1 MEVYLNQ
8 KRVKLNLK
16 SVIGKGGEADIYD
29 IGNGKVLKLFKP
41 ANHADYE
48 LLPQE
53 QLAATAR
60 IALHQQKLRVFPQ
73 NLPARVIK
81 PETLATDKQGTNILG
96 YTMPFLQNTVTLL
109 KYSDRNYRSTN
120 GISQQFVTNLF
131 RDLHNT
137 VLQVHQANVTI
148 GDFNDLNL
156 LVSQNQVNL
165 IDADSFQFGQFPCQV
180 FTARFVDPILC
191 DRNANQ
197 LILTSSHNP
206 DSDWYAF
213 TVMLMQSL
221 LYVDPYGGVYKP
233 KSPASQIPHSARPL
247 QRITVFHP
255 DVRYPKPAIPYKV
268 LSDDLL
274 HHFHNCFEKDWRGDF
289 PKPLL
294 ESMRWTRCNQCGI
307 EHLRTSCPI
316 CRPSPLA
323 PLPLGEGNK
332 MGSKTCKIRQVFQT
346 EGVILH
352 AVLQNNSLY
361 YLYHDRNE
369 FKREDNAVLLS
380 GELDANIQFAIFGK
394 STIVTKKGDGQ
405 GKAITL
411 TKGQPPNAIAADLI
425 RANSFSRYW
434 IGNGQLLRDG
444 KLGNEYIGDIL
455 EGQTQFWIGEIFGF
469 GFYRA
474 GSLSVAFTF
483 DAMRSGIRDRVQLPP
498 IRGELID
505 ANCVFSDRICWFFTA
520 TQEQG
525 KIIHRVSVLRDTSE
539 LVATLVAQKGDIAWL
554 DHFHGCSAISNWLFV
569 PTDEGIAR
577 VEVQN
582 GQIMITKTF
591 PETEPYVDSGC
602 SLIVAS
608 QGIYVIHSQKILQLQ
623 LS

>member
-1 MEVYLNQ
+1 MDIYLNQ
-8 KRVKLNLK
+8 KRIKVNPKNA
-16 SVIGKGGEADIYD
+16 IGKGGEADIYD
-29 IGNGKVLKLFKP
+29 LKNGKVLKLFKT
-41 ANHADYE
+41 ADHPDYQ
-48 LLPQE
+48 LSPQE
-53 QLAATAR
+53 QLAAKAR
-60 IALHQQKLRVFPQ
+60 LSIHQQKLPAFPQ

-81 PETLATDKQGTNILG
+81 PETLATDKQGEILG
-96 YTMPFLQNTVTLL
+96 YVMPFLQNTVPLL
-109 KYSDRNYRSTN
+109 KYSDRTYRNTN
-120 GISQQFVTNLF
+120 GISQQFVTSLF
-131 RDLHNT
+131 CDLYET
-137 VLQVHQANVTI
+137 VLKIHQANVTI

-191 DRNANQ
+191 DRTANQ
-197 LILTSSHNP
+197 PVLISSHNP

-233 KSPASQIPHSARPL
+233 KSQAAQIPHGARPL
-247 QRITVFHP
+247 QRITIFHP
-255 DVRYPKPAIPYKV
+255 DVRYPKPAITYKV

-294 ESMRWTRCNQCGI
+294 ESMHWKKCHQCGI
-307 EHLRTSCPI
+307 EHLRNTCPI
-316 CRPSPLA
+316 CSPLIEILPSPRGRGA
-323 PLPLGEGNK
+323 GGDGK
-332 MGSKTCKIRQVFQT
+332 CKVIHIFQT
-346 EGVILH
+346 EGVILQV
-352 AVLQNNSLY
+352 VLQDNSLN
-361 YLYHDRNE
+361 YLYHNNHE

-380 GELDANIQFAIFGK
+380 GELDANIQFTIFGK
-394 STIVTKKGDGQ
+394 STILSKQ
-405 GKAITL
+405 GKAITISQA
-411 TKGQPPNAIAADLI
+411 QPQAITAELI

-434 IGNGQLLRDG
+434 IDNGQLLRDG

-455 EGQTQFWIGEIFGF
+455 EGQTQFWIGETFGF

-474 GSLSVAFTF
+474 GAISVAFTF
-483 DAMRSGIRDRVQLPP
+483 DAKRAGICDRIQIPP
-498 IRGELID
+498 IQGELID
-505 ANCVFSDRICWFFTA
+505 ANCVFSNELCWFFTI

-525 KIIHRVSVLRDTSE
+525 NIIHRVSVLRPNGE
-539 LVATLVAQKGDIAWL
+539 LVSTIASPKGDRAWL
-554 DHFHGCSAISNWLFV
+554 MNIHGGSAIASWLFV

-582 GQIMITKTF
+582 GQILITKTF
-591 PETEPYVDSGC
+591 PETELYVDSGC
-602 SLIVAS
+602 SLIVGS
-608 QGIYVIHSQKILQLQ
+608 QGIYVVHSQKILQLQ

>member
-8 KRVKLNLK
+8 KRVKLNPK
-16 SVIGKGGEADIYD
+16 SAIGKGGEADIYD

-41 ANHADYE
+41 ANHPDYE

-53 QLAATAR
+53 QQAATAR
-60 IALHQQKLRVFPQ
+60 LTLHQQKLRVFPQ
-73 NLPARVIK
+73 NLPTRVIK
-81 PETLATDKQGTNILG
+81 PETLAMDKQGTNILG

-109 KYSDRNYRSTN
+109 KYSDRTYRSTN

-197 LILTSSHNP
+197 PILINTHNP
-206 DSDWYAF
+206 NSDWYAF

-274 HHFHNCFEKDWRGDF
+274 HHFHKCFEKDWRGDF

-316 CRPSPLA
+316 CTPTIAVTVVEKS
-323 PLPLGEGNK
+323 LGTA
-332 MGSKTCKIRQVFQT
+332 TCKVVQIFQT
-346 EGVILH
+346 EGVILQ
-352 AVLQNNSLY
+352 AALQNNSLY

-394 STIVTKKGDGQ
+394 STIVTKKGNGQ

-411 TKGQPPNAIAADLI
+411 TQGQPPNAIAADLI

-444 KLGNEYIGDIL
+444 KLGNEYVGDIL
-455 EGQTQFWIGEIFGF
+455 EGQTQFWIGETFGF

-483 DAMRSGIRDRVQLPP
+483 DAKRVGICDRVQLPP

-505 ANCVFSDRICWFFTA
+505 ANCVFSDRLCWFFTA

-525 KIIHRVSVLRDTSE
+525 KIIHRVSVLRPTGE
-539 LVATLVAQKGDIAWL
+539 LVATIAAAKGDIAWL
-554 DHFHGCSAISNWLFV
+554 VNIHGGSAIANWLFV

-582 GQIMITKTF
+582 GQIMITKIF

>member
-16 SVIGKGGEADIYD
+16 SAIGKGGEADIYD

-41 ANHADYE
+41 ANHPDYE

-73 NLPARVIK
+73 NLPTRVIK
-81 PETLATDKQGTNILG
+81 PETLATDKQGANILG

-109 KYSDRNYRSTN
+109 KYSDRTYRSTN

-197 LILTSSHNP
+197 PILINTHNP

-233 KSPASQIPHSARPL
+233 KAQSAMIPHSARPL

-316 CRPSPLA
+316 CSPTIA
-323 PLPLGEGNK
+323 IAVVEKSLGTA
-332 MGSKTCKIRQVFQT
+332 TCKVVQIFQT
-346 EGVILH
+346 EGVILQ

-411 TKGQPPNAIAADLI
+411 TQGQPPNAIAADLI
-425 RANSFSRYW
+425 RANSLSRYW

-444 KLGNEYIGDIL
+444 KLGNEYVGDIL
-455 EGQTQFWIGEIFGF
+455 EGQTQFWIGETFGF

-483 DAMRSGIRDRVQLPP
+483 DAKRSGICDRLQLPP

-525 KIIHRVSVLRDTSE
+525 KIMHRVSVLRDTGE
-539 LVATLVAQKGDIAWL
+539 LVATLGAQKGDITWL
-554 DHFHGCSAISNWLFV
+554 DNFHGCSAIANWLFV

>member
-8 KRVKLNLK
+8 KRIKLNPK
-16 SVIGKGGEADIYD
+16 NAIGKGGEADIYD
-29 IGNGKVLKLFKP
+29 LKNGKVLKLFKT
-41 ANHADYE
+41 ADHPDYQ

-60 IALHQQKLRVFPQ
+60 ITIHQQKLPAFPN
-73 NLPARVIK
+73 NLPVRVIK
-81 PETLATDKQGTNILG
+81 PESLATDKQGMILG
-96 YTMPFLQNTVTLL
+96 YAMPFLQNTVPLL
-109 KYSDRNYRSTN
+109 KYCDRNYRQTN
-120 GISQQFVTNLF
+120 AISQQSVTNLF
-131 RDLHNT
+131 KDLHES
-137 VLQVHQANVTI
+137 VLQIHHANVTI

-156 LVSQNQVNL
+156 LVAQNQVYL

-191 DRNANQ
+191 DRSANQ
-197 LILTSSHNP
+197 PILTSSHNP

-233 KSPASQIPHSARPL
+233 KSQASQIPHSARPL

-274 HHFHNCFEKDWRGDF
+274 QHFHNCFEKDWRGDF

-294 ESMRWTRCNQCGI
+294 ESMRWTKCNQCGI
-307 EHLRTSCPI
+307 EHLRTTCPI

-323 PLPLGEGNK
+323 PLPVGEGNK
-332 MGSKTCKIRQVFQT
+332 IGKISCKVLQVFQT
-346 EGVILH
+346 EGVILQ
-352 AVLQNNSLY
+352 VTLQNNSLN
-361 YLYHDRNE
+361 YLYHANHE
-369 FKREDNAVLLS
+369 FKREDNTVLLS
-380 GELDANIQFAIFGK
+380 GELDANTQFAIFGK
-394 STIVTKKGDGQ
+394 STIVAKQ
-405 GKAITL
+405 GKAVTISQ
-411 TKGQPPNAIAADLI
+411 GQPQAIATNLI

-434 IGNGQLLRDG
+434 IAQGQLLRDG

-455 EGQTQFWIGEIFGF
+455 EGQTQFWIGETFGF

-474 GSLSVAFTF
+474 GAISVAFTF
-483 DAMRSGIRDRVQLPP
+483 DAKRVGICDRTNIPP
-498 IRGELID
+498 IQGELID
-505 ANCVFSDRICWFFTA
+505 ANCVFSNDICWFFTA

-525 KIIHRVSVLRDTSE
+525 KIIHRVSALRPNGE
-539 LVATLVAQKGDIAWL
+539 LVATLTGQKGDVSWLTNIHSGTAIA
-554 DHFHGCSAISNWLFV
+554 NWLFV

-577 VEVQN
+577 VEVNN
-582 GQIMITKTF
+582 GQIVITKTF
-591 PETEPYVDSGC
+591 IETEPYVDSGC
-602 SLIVAS
+602 SLIVSS

-623 LS
+623 LA

>member
-1 MEVYLNQ
+1 MDIYLNQ
-8 KRVKLNLK
+8 KRIKLNPK
-16 SVIGKGGEADIYD
+16 NAIGKGGEADVYD
-29 IGNGKVLKLFKP
+29 LKNGQVLKLFKT
-41 ANHADYE
+41 ADHPDYQM
-48 LLPQE
+48 LPQE

-60 IALHQQKLRVFPQ
+60 LALHQQKLRVFPQ

-81 PETLATDKQGTNILG
+81 PEILATDKQGVNILG
-96 YTMPFLQNTVTLL
+96 YAMPFLQNTVPLL
-109 KYSDRNYRSTN
+109 KYSDRNYRQTN
-120 GISQQFVTNLF
+120 AISQQVVTNLF
-131 RDLHNT
+131 RDLHET
-137 VLQVHQANVTI
+137 VLKVHQANVTI

-156 LVSQNQVNL
+156 LVSQNQVHL

-180 FTARFVDPILC
+180 FTARFVDPLLC

-197 LILTSSHNP
+197 PILTSPHNP

-233 KSPASQIPHSARPL
+233 KSQASQIPHSARPL
-247 QRITVFHP
+247 QRITIFHP
-255 DVRYPKPAIPYKV
+255 DVRYPKPAISYKV

-274 HHFHNCFEKDWRGDF
+274 QHFHNCFEKDWRGGF

-294 ESMRWTRCNQCGI
+294 ESMRWNKCNQCGI
-307 EHLRTSCPI
+307 EHLKTTCPF

-323 PLPLGEGNK
+323 PLPVGEGNK
-332 MGSKTCKIRQVFQT
+332 MGKTSCKVLQIFQT
-346 EGVILH
+346 EGIILQF
-352 AVLQNNSLY
+352 ALQNNSLN
-361 YLYHDRNE
+361 YLYHANHE

-394 STIVTKKGDGQ
+394 STIVAKQ
-405 GKAITL
+405 GKALTL
-411 TKGQPPNAIAADLI
+411 NQGQTPQAIAAELI
-425 RANSFSRYW
+425 RANSFSLYW
-434 IGNGQLLRDG
+434 IDQGQLLRDG

-455 EGQTQFWIGEIFGF
+455 EGQTQFWIGETFGF

-474 GSLSVAFTF
+474 GAISVAFTF
-483 DAMRSGIRDRVQLPP
+483 DAKRVGICDRVNIPP
-498 IRGELID
+498 IQGELID
-505 ANCVFSDRICWFFTA
+505 ANCVFSNDLCWFFTI

-525 KIIHRVSVLRDTSE
+525 KIIHRVSVLRPNGE
-539 LVATLVAQKGDIAWL
+539 LVATLAGQKGDIAWL
-554 DHFHGCSAISNWLFV
+554 MNIHGGSAIANWLFV

-577 VEVQN
+577 VEVNN

-591 PETEPYVDSGC
+591 LETEPYVDGGC
-602 SLIVAS
+602 SLIVSS

>member
-8 KRVKLNLK
+8 KRFKLNPK
-16 SVIGKGGEADIYD
+16 SAIGKGGEADIYD

-41 ANHADYE
+41 ANHPDYE
-48 LLPQE
+48 LMPQE
-53 QLAATAR
+53 QQAATAR
-60 IALHQQKLRVFPQ
+60 LALHQQKLRVFPQ
-73 NLPARVIK
+73 NLPVRVIK
-81 PETLATDKQGTNILG
+81 PETLATDKQGAILG
-96 YTMPFLQNTVTLL
+96 YTMPFLQNTIPLL

-191 DRNANQ
+191 DRNVNQ
-197 LILTSSHNP
+197 PILNSPHNP
-206 DSDWYAF
+206 NSDWYAF

-233 KSPASQIPHSARPL
+233 KPPTAMIPHSARPL
-247 QRITVFHP
+247 QRITIFHP

-294 ESMRWTRCNQCGI
+294 ESMRWTKCNQCGI

-316 CRPSPLA
+316 CTPSPLA
-323 PLPLGEGNK
+323 PLPRGEGNK
-332 MGSKTCKIRQVFQT
+332 IGEISCKVLQIFQT
-346 EGVILH
+346 EGVILQV
-352 AVLQNNSLY
+352 VLQNNSLY
-361 YLYHDRNE
+361 YLYHDRSE
-369 FKREDNAVLLS
+369 FKREDHAVLLS
-380 GELDANIQFAIFGK
+380 GELDANIQFTILGK
-394 STIVTKKGDGQ
+394 STIVTKQ

-411 TKGQPPNAIAADLI
+411 SQGQPPNAIAADLI
-425 RANSFSRYW
+425 RANSCSRYW
-434 IGNGQLLRDG
+434 LNNGQLLRDG

-455 EGQTQFWIGEIFGF
+455 EGQTQFWIGENFGF

-483 DAMRSGIRDRVQLPP
+483 DVKRVGICDRIQLPP

-525 KIIHRVSVLRDTSE
+525 KIMHRVSILRDTGE

-554 DHFHGCSAISNWLFV
+554 ANIHGSSAIANWLFV

-577 VEVQN
+577 VEVHN

-591 PETEPYVDSGC
+591 PETEPHVDSGC

-608 QGIYVIHSQKILQLQ
+608 QGIYVIHTHKILQLQ

>member
-8 KRVKLNLK
+8 KRIKVNPKNA
-16 SVIGKGGEADIYD
+16 IGKGGEADIYD
-29 IGNGKVLKLFKP
+29 LKNGKVLKLFKTVDHP
-41 ANHADYE
+41 DYQ

-53 QLAATAR
+53 QQAAKSRLA
-60 IALHQQKLRVFPQ
+60 IHQQKLPAFPQ
-73 NLPARVIK
+73 NLPVKVIK
-81 PETLATDKQGTNILG
+81 PEILATDKQGAILG
-96 YTMPFLQNTVTLL
+96 YAMPFLQNTIPLL
-109 KYSDRNYRSTN
+109 KYSDRNYRNTN
-120 GISQQFVTNLF
+120 GISQHLVTSLF
-131 RDLHNT
+131 HDLHET
-137 VLQVHQANVTI
+137 VLKIHQANVTI

-197 LILTSSHNP
+197 PILTSPHNP

-233 KSPASQIPHSARPL
+233 KSQTAMIPHSARPL
-247 QRITVFHP
+247 QRITIFNP

-274 HHFHNCFEKDWRGDF
+274 DHFHNCFEKDWRGIF
-289 PKPLL
+289 PHSLL
-294 ESMRWTRCNQCGI
+294 TSMQWKKCQQCGI
-307 EHLRTSCPI
+307 EHLRNTCPI
-316 CRPSPLA
+316 CTPLIAILPSSS
-323 PLPLGEGNK
+323 GRGT
-332 MGSKTCKIRQVFQT
+332 GSESKCQGIHIFQT
-346 EGVILH
+346 EGVILQV
-352 AVLQNNSLY
+352 ALQNNSLN
-361 YLYHDRNE
+361 YLYHANHE

-394 STIVTKKGDGQ
+394 STIVAKQ
-405 GKAITL
+405 GKAITISQ
-411 TKGQPPNAIAADLI
+411 GQTQAIAAALI

-434 IGNGQLLRDG
+434 IDRGQLLRDG

-455 EGQTQFWIGEIFGF
+455 EGQTQFWIGENFGF

-483 DAMRSGIRDRVQLPP
+483 DAKRSGICDRVQIPP
-498 IRGELID
+498 IQGELID
-505 ANCVFSDRICWFFTA
+505 ANCVFSNDICWFFTA

-525 KIIHRVSVLRDTSE
+525 KIIHRVSILRPNGE
-539 LVATLVAQKGDIAWL
+539 LVATLAVQKGDLAWL
-554 DHFHGCSAISNWLFV
+554 TNIHGGSAIANWLFV

-577 VEVQN
+577 VEALN

-602 SLIVAS
+602 SLIINS
-608 QGIYVIHSQKILQLQ
+608 QGIYVIHSQKILQLK
-623 LS
+623 LA

>member
-8 KRVKLNLK
+8 KRVKLNPK
-16 SVIGKGGEADIYD
+16 SAIGKGGEADIYD

-41 ANHADYE
+41 ANHPDYE

-53 QLAATAR
+53 QQAATAR
-60 IALHQQKLRVFPQ
+60 LALHQQKLRVFPQ
-73 NLPARVIK
+73 NLPTRVIK

-197 LILTSSHNP
+197 PILINTHNP
-206 DSDWYAF
+206 NSDWYAF

-233 KSPASQIPHSARPL
+233 KSQSAMIPHSARSL
-247 QRITVFHP
+247 QRITIFHP

-316 CRPSPLA
+316 CTPTIAIAVVERS
-323 PLPLGEGNK
+323 LGTA
-332 MGSKTCKIRQVFQT
+332 TCKVVQIFQT
-346 EGVILH
+346 EGVILQ

-361 YLYHDRNE
+361 YLYYDRSE
-369 FKREDNAVLLS
+369 FKREDNTVLLS
-380 GELDANIQFAIFGK
+380 GELDANIQFQILGK
-394 STIVTKKGDGQ
+394 STIVTKQ
-405 GKAITL
+405 RKAITL
-411 TKGQPPNAIAADLI
+411 AQGQPLNAIAADLI
-425 RANSFSRYW
+425 RVNSFSRYW

-455 EGQTQFWIGEIFGF
+455 EGQTQFWIGETFGF

-483 DAMRSGIRDRVQLPP
+483 DAKRAGICDRVQLPA

-520 TQEQG
+520 TQDQG
-525 KIIHRVSVLRDTSE
+525 KIIHRVSVLQDTGE
-539 LVATLVAQKGDIAWL
+539 LVATLVAPKGDITWL
-554 DHFHGCSAISNWLFV
+554 DHFHGCSAIANWLFV

>member
-1 MEVYLNQ
+1 MDIYLNQ
-8 KRVKLNLK
+8 KRIRVNPKNA
-16 SVIGKGGEADIYD
+16 IGKGGEADIYD
-29 IGNGKVLKLFKP
+29 LKNGKVLKLFKT
-41 ANHADYE
+41 ADHPDYQ

-53 QLAATAR
+53 QLAAKAR
-60 IALHQQKLRVFPQ
+60 ITLHQQKLPAFPQ

-81 PETLATDKQGTNILG
+81 PETLATDKQGMILG
-96 YTMPFLQNTVTLL
+96 YAMPFLQNTVPLL
-109 KYSDRNYRSTN
+109 KYSDRNYRQTN
-120 GISQQFVTNLF
+120 GISQQFITELF
-131 RDLHNT
+131 RDLHES
-137 VLQVHQANVTI
+137 VLKIHQANVTI

-156 LVSQNQVNL
+156 LISQNQVHL

-191 DRNANQ
+191 DRQANQ
-197 LILTSSHNP
+197 PILNSPHNP

-233 KSPASQIPHSARPL
+233 KSQTAQIPHSARPL
-247 QRITVFHP
+247 QRITIFHP

-274 HHFHNCFEKDWRGDF
+274 QHFHNCFEKDWRGDF

-294 ESMRWTRCNQCGI
+294 QSMRWTKCNQCGI
-307 EHLRTSCPI
+307 EHLRDTCPI
-316 CRPSPLA
+316 CTPLIA
-323 PLPLGEGNK
+323 ILPATSGRASAGEG
-332 MGSKTCKIRQVFQT
+332 CKVIHIFQT
-346 EGVILH
+346 EGVILQV
-352 AVLQNNSLY
+352 ALQNNSLN
-361 YLYHDRNE
+361 YLYHVNQE
-369 FKREDNAVLLS
+369 FKREDSTVLLS
-380 GELDANIQFAIFGK
+380 GELDANIQFTIFGK
-394 STIVTKKGDGQ
+394 STIVAKQ
-405 GKAITL
+405 GKALTL
-411 TKGQPPNAIAADLI
+411 SQGQLPQAIATELI
-425 RANSFSRYW
+425 RANSCSRYW
-434 IGNGQLLRDG
+434 IDQGQLLRDG

-455 EGQTQFWIGEIFGF
+455 EGQTQFWIGETFGF

-474 GSLSVAFTF
+474 GAISVAFTF
-483 DAMRSGIRDRVQLPP
+483 DAKRAGICDRVNIPP
-498 IRGELID
+498 IQGELID
-505 ANCVFSDRICWFFTA
+505 ANCVFSNDICWFFTI

-525 KIIHRVSVLRDTSE
+525 NIIHRVSVLRPNGD
-539 LVATLVAQKGDIAWL
+539 LVATIAAPKGNLAWL
-554 DHFHGCSAISNWLFV
+554 TNIHGGSAISNWLFV

-577 VEVQN
+577 VEVNN

-602 SLIVAS
+602 SLIVGS

>member
-131 RDLHNT
+131 RDLH
-137 VLQVHQANVTI
+137 
-148 GDFNDLNL
+148 
-156 LVSQNQVNL
+156 
-165 IDADSFQFGQFPCQV
+165 
-180 FTARFVDPILC
+180 
-191 DRNANQ
+191 
-197 LILTSSHNP
+197 
-206 DSDWYAF
+206 
-213 TVMLMQSL
+213 
-221 LYVDPYGGVYKP
+221 
-233 KSPASQIPHSARPL
+233 
-247 QRITVFHP
+247 HP

-483 DAMRSGIRDRVQLPP
+483 DAMRAGICDRVQLPP

>member
-8 KRVKLNLK
+8 KRVKLNPK
-16 SVIGKGGEADIYD
+16 SAIGKGGEADIYD

-41 ANHADYE
+41 ANHPDYE

-53 QLAATAR
+53 QQAAIAR
-60 IALHQQKLRVFPQ
+60 LALHQQKLRVFPQ
-73 NLPARVIK
+73 NLPTRVIK
-81 PETLATDKQGTNILG
+81 PETLAMDKQGTNILG
-96 YTMPFLQNTVTLL
+96 YTMPFLQNTVTLM
-109 KYSDRNYRSTN
+109 KYSDRTYRSTN

-197 LILTSSHNP
+197 PILTSSHNP

-289 PKPLL
+289 PKSLL

-316 CRPSPLA
+316 CTPTIAVAVVEKSLVGA
-323 PLPLGEGNK
+323 I
-332 MGSKTCKIRQVFQT
+332 TCKVVQIFQT
-346 EGVILH
+346 EGVILQ

-361 YLYHDRNE
+361 YLYHDRSE
-369 FKREDNAVLLS
+369 FKREDNTVLLS
-380 GELDANIQFAIFGK
+380 GELDANIQFQILGK
-394 STIVTKKGDGQ
+394 STIVTKQ
-405 GKAITL
+405 RKAITL
-411 TKGQPPNAIAADLI
+411 AQGQPPNAIAADLI

-434 IGNGQLLRDG
+434 IDNGQLLRDG

-455 EGQTQFWIGEIFGF
+455 EGQTQFWIGETFGF

-483 DAMRSGIRDRVQLPP
+483 DAMHAGICDRVQLPP

-505 ANCVFSDRICWFFTA
+505 ANCVFSDRICWFFAA

-525 KIIHRVSVLRDTSE
+525 KIIHRVSVLRDTGE
-539 LVATLVAQKGDIAWL
+539 LVATLVTPKGDITWL
-554 DHFHGCSAISNWLFV
+554 AHFHGCSAIANWLFV
-569 PTDEGIAR
+569 PTDEGIVR

-591 PETEPYVDSGC
+591 PETEPYIDSGC
-602 SLIVAS
+602 YLIVAS
-608 QGIYVIHSQKILQLQ
+608 QGIYVIHSKNILQLQ

>member
-1 MEVYLNQ
+1 MDIYLNQ
-8 KRVKLNLK
+8 KRIKVNPKNA
-16 SVIGKGGEADIYD
+16 IGKGGEADIYD

-41 ANHADYE
+41 ADHPDYQ

-53 QLAATAR
+53 RQAAISRLA
-60 IALHQQKLRVFPQ
+60 IHQQKLPAFPQ
-73 NLPARVIK
+73 NLPVRVIK
-81 PETLATDKQGTNILG
+81 PETLATDKQGAILG
-96 YTMPFLQNTVTLL
+96 YVMPFLQNTVPLL
-109 KYSDRNYRSTN
+109 KYSDRNYRSSN

-131 RDLHNT
+131 RDLHHT

-165 IDADSFQFGQFPCQV
+165 IDADSFQFGKFPCQV

-197 LILTSSHNP
+197 PILNSPHNP

-233 KSPASQIPHSARPL
+233 KSPTAMIPHSARPL
-247 QRITVFHP
+247 QRITIFHP

-294 ESMRWTRCNQCGI
+294 ESMRWTKCHQCGI

-316 CRPSPLA
+316 CTPSPLA
-323 PLPLGEGNK
+323 PLPRGEGDK
-332 MGSKTCKIRQVFQT
+332 IGDKSCKVLQVFQT
-346 EGVILH
+346 EGVILQ

-361 YLYHDRNE
+361 YLYHDRSE
-369 FKREDNAVLLS
+369 FKREDNLVLLS
-380 GELDANIQFAIFGK
+380 GELDANIQFQIFGK
-394 STIVTKKGDGQ
+394 STILTKQ
-405 GKAITL
+405 RKAITL
-411 TKGQPPNAIAADLI
+411 AQGQPPQAIAADLI
-425 RANSFSRYW
+425 RANSGSRYW
-434 IGNGQLLRDG
+434 IDNGQLLRDG

-455 EGQTQFWIGEIFGF
+455 EGQTQFWIGENFGF

-474 GSLSVAFTF
+474 GALSVAFTF
-483 DAMRSGIRDRVQLPP
+483 DAKRAGICDRIKLPP

-505 ANCVFSDRICWFFTA
+505 ANCIFSDRICWFFTA

-525 KIIHRVSVLRDTSE
+525 KIIHRVSILRETGE
-539 LVATLVAQKGDIAWL
+539 LVATLVAPKGDLAWL
-554 DHFHGCSAISNWLFV
+554 ANIHGGSAIANWLFV

-577 VEVQN
+577 VEVNN

-608 QGIYVIHSQKILQLQ
+608 QGIYVIHTQKILQLQ
-623 LS
+623 LT

>member
-8 KRVKLNLK
+8 KRIKVNPKNA
-16 SVIGKGGEADIYD
+16 IGKGGEADIYD
-29 IGNGKVLKLFKP
+29 LKNGKVLKLFKT
-41 ANHADYE
+41 ADHPDYQ

-53 QLAATAR
+53 QQAAQAR
-60 IALHQQKLRVFPQ
+60 IAIHQQKLPAFPT
-73 NLPARVIK
+73 NLPVRVIK
-81 PETLATDKQGTNILG
+81 PEALATDKQGMILG
-96 YTMPFLQNTVTLL
+96 YAMPFLQNTVPLL
-109 KYSDRNYRSTN
+109 KYSDRTYRNTN
-120 GISQQFVTNLF
+120 GLSQQFVTALF
-131 RDLHNT
+131 RDLHET
-137 VLQVHQANVTI
+137 VLKIHEVNVTI

-156 LVSQNQVNL
+156 LVYHNQVNI

-197 LILTSSHNP
+197 PILTSPHTP

-233 KSPASQIPHSARPL
+233 KSQASQIPHCARPL

-289 PKPLL
+289 PKELL
-294 ESMRWTRCNQCGI
+294 ESIRWTKCQQCGI
-307 EHLRTSCPI
+307 EHLRNTCPI
-316 CRPSPLA
+316 CTPLIA
-323 PLPLGEGNK
+323 VLPPTSGRGAGGEGN
-332 MGSKTCKIRQVFQT
+332 CKVIHVFQT
-346 EGVILH
+346 EGVILKVALH
-352 AVLQNNSLY
+352 NNSLQ
-361 YLYHDRNE
+361 YLYHEKNE
-369 FKREDNAVLLS
+369 FKREDNNVLLS
-380 GELDANIQFAIFGK
+380 GELDANIQFVIFGK
-394 STIVTKKGDGQ
+394 STIVTKQ
-405 GKAITL
+405 GKAL
-411 TKGQPPNAIAADLI
+411 TIGQGQTQAIAADLI

-434 IGNGQLLRDG
+434 IDNGQLLRDG

-455 EGQTQFWIGEIFGF
+455 EGQTQFWIGENFGF

-474 GSLSVAFTF
+474 GALSVAFTF
-483 DAMRSGIRDRVQLPP
+483 DAKRVGICDRVNIPP
-498 IRGELID
+498 IQGELID
-505 ANCVFSDRICWFFTA
+505 ANCVFSNELCWFFTA

-525 KIIHRVSVLRDTSE
+525 NIIQHVSVLRPTGE
-539 LVATLVAQKGDIAWL
+539 LVATLAAPKGDIAWL
-554 DHFHGCSAISNWLFV
+554 SNIHGGTAIANWLFV
-569 PTDEGIAR
+569 PTDEGIVR
-577 VEVQN
+577 IEVKN

-591 PETEPYVDSGC
+591 RETEPYVDSGC

-608 QGIYVIHSQKILQLQ
+608 HGIYVIHSQKILQLQ

>member
-1 MEVYLNQ
+1 MDIYLNQ
-8 KRVKLNLK
+8 KRIKVNPKNA
-16 SVIGKGGEADIYD
+16 IGKGGEADIYD
-29 IGNGKVLKLFKP
+29 LKNGKVLKLFKP
-41 ANHADYE
+41 SDHPDYE

-53 QLAATAR
+53 QLAAKVR
-60 IALHQQKLRVFPQ
+60 IALHQQKLPAFPQ
-73 NLPARVIK
+73 NLPVRVIK
-81 PETLATDKQGTNILG
+81 PETLAKDKQGMILG
-96 YTMPFLQNTVTLL
+96 YAMPYLQNTVPLL
-109 KYSDRNYRSTN
+109 KYSDRNYRQTN
-120 GISQQFVTNLF
+120 AISQQFITELF
-131 RDLHNT
+131 RDLHES
-137 VLQVHQANVTI
+137 VLKIHQVNVTI

-191 DRNANQ
+191 DRTANQ
-197 LILTSSHNP
+197 PILNSPHNP
-206 DSDWYAF
+206 ESDWYAF

-233 KSPASQIPHSARPL
+233 KSQTAMIPHSARPL

-274 HHFHNCFEKDWRGDF
+274 QHFHNCFEKDWRGDF
-289 PKPLL
+289 PQQLL
-294 ESMRWTRCNQCGI
+294 ESMRWTKCNQCGI
-307 EHLRTSCPI
+307 EHLRTTCPI

-323 PLPLGEGNK
+323 PLPQGEGNK
-332 MGSKTCKIRQVFQT
+332 IGKTSCKVLQIFQT
-346 EGVILH
+346 EGVILQV
-352 AVLQNNSLY
+352 ALQNNSLN
-361 YLYHDRNE
+361 YLYHANHE
-369 FKREDNAVLLS
+369 FKREDNTVLLS
-380 GELDANIQFAIFGK
+380 GELDASIQFAIFGK
-394 STIVTKKGDGQ
+394 STIVTKQ
-405 GKAITL
+405 GKALTL
-411 TKGQPPNAIAADLI
+411 TQGQLPQAIAAELI

-434 IGNGQLLRDG
+434 IDQGQLLRDG

-455 EGQTQFWIGEIFGF
+455 EGQTQFWIGETFGF

-474 GSLSVAFTF
+474 GAISVAFTF
-483 DAMRSGIRDRVQLPP
+483 DAKRVGIGDRVNIPP
-498 IRGELID
+498 IQGELID
-505 ANCVFSDRICWFFTA
+505 ANCVFSNDLCWFFTA

-525 KIIHRVSVLRDTSE
+525 NIIHRVSVLRSNGD
-539 LVATLVAQKGDIAWL
+539 LVATLAAPKGDRAWL
-554 DHFHGCSAISNWLFV
+554 MNIHGGSAIANWLFV

-577 VEVQN
+577 VEVNN

-602 SLIVAS
+602 SLIVSS
-608 QGIYVIHSQKILQLQ
+608 QGIYVIHSQKIIQLQ

>member
-1 MEVYLNQ
+1 DRSANQ
-8 KRVKLNLK
+8 
-16 SVIGKGGEADIYD
+16 
-29 IGNGKVLKLFKP
+29 
-41 ANHADYE
+41 
-48 LLPQE
+48 
-53 QLAATAR
+53 
-60 IALHQQKLRVFPQ
+60 
-73 NLPARVIK
+73 
-81 PETLATDKQGTNILG
+81 
-96 YTMPFLQNTVTLL
+96 
-109 KYSDRNYRSTN
+109 
-120 GISQQFVTNLF
+120 
-131 RDLHNT
+131 
-137 VLQVHQANVTI
+137 
-148 GDFNDLNL
+148 
-156 LVSQNQVNL
+156 
-165 IDADSFQFGQFPCQV
+165 
-180 FTARFVDPILC
+180 PILI
-191 DRNANQ
+191 N
-197 LILTSSHNP
+197 THNP

-233 KSPASQIPHSARPL
+233 KAQSAMIPHSARPL

-316 CRPSPLA
+316 CSPTIA
-323 PLPLGEGNK
+323 IAVVEKSLGTA
-332 MGSKTCKIRQVFQT
+332 TCKVVQIFQT
-346 EGVILH
+346 EGVILQ
-352 AVLQNNSLY
+352 ADLQNNSIS

-455 EGQTQFWIGEIFGF
+455 EGQTQFWIGETFGF

-483 DAMRSGIRDRVQLPP
+483 DAMRAGICDRVQLPP